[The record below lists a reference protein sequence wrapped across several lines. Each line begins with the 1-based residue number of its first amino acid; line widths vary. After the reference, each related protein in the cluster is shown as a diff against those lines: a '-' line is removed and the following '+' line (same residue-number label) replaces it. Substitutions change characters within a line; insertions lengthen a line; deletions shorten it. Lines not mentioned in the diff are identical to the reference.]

1 MNKPDRHQLDPTP
14 VRIPD
19 DLKAALKTEAI
30 ANDRSLN
37 GEILARLRSTFKAKR
52 SKQPITPKEN
62 P

>member
-19 DLKAALKTEAI
+19 DLKTALKTEAA

-52 SKQPITPKEN
+52 GPSSQKKGQEQ
-62 P
+62 